1 MGLHPAYEANNTVSP
16 KRRTKIVI
24 SLGPSTDRAKMMSAL
39 IDKGI
44 DVARLN
50 MSHGTRD
57 DHRRRAE
64 LVRTCAAEKGR
75 AVGLLVDLQGP
86 KIRIGGFAKG
96 PVQLRNG
103 KRFVIDSA
111 LGGHDGTEEG
121 VGTSYA
127 ALIDDVENGD
137 RLLLD
142 DGNIVLQV
150 EKIEGSA
157 IVTRVIVGGELSDS
171 KGINKQGGGLSAE
184 ALTEKDHE
192 DIRFAAEIQADY
204 VGVSF
209 VRHGADVETARML
222 LRAAGS
228 DAHVVSKVER
238 REAVDN
244 IDEIIAASDV
254 IMVARGDLGVEIGDA
269 EVPGV
274 QKSLI
279 SQSRAQNTVVITA
292 TQMMQSMIT
301 SPQPT
306 RAEVSDVANA
316 VLDGT
321 DAVMLSAETAVGRHP
336 VKVVAAVDR
345 VCLAAERHS
354 SVLVSGHRMESR
366 FSSVEETIAMATMY
380 TANHYNVVG
389 ILTLTESG
397 VTAKWMS
404 RISSGMPIFGV
415 TRKVD
420 TERRMALYRG
430 VYPVPFDA
438 TQLPRGEVNR
448 AAVAELQSLGLVA
461 DGDRLIITKGDF
473 SGIEGGTNSMKI
485 VKVGEIAGERE

>member
-121 VGTSYA
+121 GGTSYA

-184 ALTEKDHE
+184 ALTAKDHE

-354 SVLVSGHRMESR
+354 SVLVSSHRMESR

>member
-1 MGLHPAYEANNTVSP
+1 MGLQPVYEANNTVSP

-39 IDKGI
+39 VDKGI

-279 SQSRAQNTVVITA
+279 SQSRTQNTVVITA

-354 SVLVSGHRMESR
+354 SVLVSSHRMESR

>member
-1 MGLHPAYEANNTVSP
+1 MELHPAYETNNTVSP

-39 IDKGI
+39 IDQGI

-127 ALIDDVENGD
+127 ALVDDVENGD

-142 DGNIVLQV
+142 DGNIVLRV

-244 IDEIIAASDV
+244 IEEIIAASDV

-279 SQSRAQNTVVITA
+279 SQSRIQNTVVITA
-292 TQMMQSMIT
+292 TQMMQSMVT

-485 VKVGEIAGERE
+485 VKVGEIAGERD

>member
-1 MGLHPAYEANNTVSP
+1 
-16 KRRTKIVI
+16 
-24 SLGPSTDRAKMMSAL
+24 
-39 IDKGI
+39 
-44 DVARLN
+44 
-50 MSHGTRD
+50 
-57 DHRRRAE
+57 
-64 LVRTCAAEKGR
+64 
-75 AVGLLVDLQGP
+75 
-86 KIRIGGFAKG
+86 
-96 PVQLRNG
+96 VQLRNG

-111 LGGHDGTEEG
+111 LGGHAGTEEG

-127 ALIDDVENGD
+127 ALVDDVKNGD

-142 DGNIVLQV
+142 DGNIVLRV

-244 IDEIIAASDV
+244 IEEIIAASDV

-279 SQSRAQNTVVITA
+279 SQSRTQNTVVITA
-292 TQMMQSMIT
+292 TQMMQSMVT

-354 SVLVSGHRMESR
+354 SVLVSSHRLESR

-415 TRKVD
+415 TRNVD

-438 TQLPRGEVNR
+438 TQLPGGEVNR

-485 VKVGEIAGERE
+485 VKVGEIAGARD

>member
-16 KRRTKIVI
+16 RRRTKIVI

-39 IDKGI
+39 IDQGI

-111 LGGHDGTEEG
+111 LGEHDGTEEG

-127 ALIDDVENGD
+127 ALVDDVENGD

-142 DGNIVLQV
+142 DGNIVLRV

-244 IDEIIAASDV
+244 IEEIIAASDV

-279 SQSRAQNTVVITA
+279 SQSRTQNTVVITA
-292 TQMMQSMIT
+292 TQMMQSMVT

-354 SVLVSGHRMESR
+354 SVLVSSHRLESR

-415 TRKVD
+415 TRNVD

-438 TQLPRGEVNR
+438 TQLPGGEVNR

-485 VKVGEIAGERE
+485 VKVGEIAGARD

>member
-1 MGLHPAYEANNTVSP
+1 MSP
-16 KRRTKIVI
+16 RRRTKIVI

-39 IDKGI
+39 IEQGI

-64 LVRTCAAEKGR
+64 LVRECAAKQGR
-75 AVGLLVDLQGP
+75 SVGLLVDLQGP

-96 PVQLRNG
+96 SVQLRNG
-103 KRFVIDSA
+103 KRFVIDSS
-111 LGGHDGTEEG
+111 LGEREGTEEG

-127 ALIDDVENGD
+127 ALADDVEIAD

-150 EKIEGSA
+150 EKIEGST
-157 IVTRVIVGGELSDS
+157 IGTRVIVGGELSDS
-171 KGINKQGGGLSAE
+171 KGINKQGGGLSAA

-192 DIRFAAEIQADY
+192 DIRFAAEIEADY
-204 VGVSF
+204 LGVSF

-238 REAVDN
+238 REAIDN
-244 IDEIIAASDV
+244 IEEIIVASDV

-274 QKSLI
+274 QKSMI
-279 SQSRAQNTVVITA
+279 TQSRTHNTVVITA
-292 TQMMQSMIT
+292 TQMMQSMVT

-321 DAVMLSAETAVGRHP
+321 DAVMLSAETAIGRHP

-345 VCLAAERHS
+345 VCLAAERHR
-354 SVLVSGHRMESR
+354 SVLVSSHRMESR
-366 FSSVEETIAMATMY
+366 FDSVEETIAMATMY
-380 TANHYNVVG
+380 TANHYNVAG

-397 VTAKWMS
+397 TTPKWMS
-404 RISSGMPIFGV
+404 RISSGIPIFGV
-415 TRKVD
+415 TRNVD
-420 TERRMALYRG
+420 TERRMTLYRG

-438 TQLPRGEVNR
+438 TGLPRGEVNR
-448 AAVAELQSLGLVA
+448 AAVAELESHGLVA
-461 DGDRLIITKGDF
+461 EGDWLIITKGDF
-473 SGIEGGTNSMKI
+473 SGVEGGTNSMKI
-485 VKVGEIAGERE
+485 VRVGEIAGERE

>member
-1 MGLHPAYEANNTVSP
+1 MGLHPVYEANNTVSP

-415 TRKVD
+415 TRNVD

>member
-1 MGLHPAYEANNTVSP
+1 
-16 KRRTKIVI
+16 
-24 SLGPSTDRAKMMSAL
+24 
-39 IDKGI
+39 
-44 DVARLN
+44 
-50 MSHGTRD
+50 
-57 DHRRRAE
+57 
-64 LVRTCAAEKGR
+64 
-75 AVGLLVDLQGP
+75 
-86 KIRIGGFAKG
+86 
-96 PVQLRNG
+96 
-103 KRFVIDSA
+103 
-111 LGGHDGTEEG
+111 
-121 VGTSYA
+121 
-127 ALIDDVENGD
+127 
-137 RLLLD
+137 
-142 DGNIVLQV
+142 
-150 EKIEGSA
+150 
-157 IVTRVIVGGELSDS
+157 
-171 KGINKQGGGLSAE
+171 
-184 ALTEKDHE
+184 
-192 DIRFAAEIQADY
+192 
-204 VGVSF
+204 
-209 VRHGADVETARML
+209 ARML

-244 IDEIIAASDV
+244 IEEIIAASDV

-279 SQSRAQNTVVITA
+279 SQSRTQNTVVITA

-415 TRKVD
+415 TRNVD

-485 VKVGEIAGERE
+485 VKVGEIAGERD

>member
-1 MGLHPAYEANNTVSP
+1 MRLHAAHEANNTVSP

-39 IDKGI
+39 IDQGI

-127 ALIDDVENGD
+127 ALVDDVENGD

-142 DGNIVLQV
+142 DGNIVLRV

-244 IDEIIAASDV
+244 IEEIIAASDV

-279 SQSRAQNTVVITA
+279 SQSRTQNTVVITA
-292 TQMMQSMIT
+292 TQMMQSMVT

-336 VKVVAAVDR
+336 VKVVAAVNR

-415 TRKVD
+415 TRNVD

-448 AAVAELQSLGLVA
+448 AVVAELQSLGLVT

-485 VKVGEIAGERE
+485 VKVGEIAGERD